1 VHSLKNHVVCHP
13 RCGYHVTC
21 VESGRQLLLKLA
33 ESPRSFDL
41 ILTDVAMP
49 DVNGLEVL
57 GYVRSQPALAA
68 LPVIMMSAH
77 ENAGTGVLLG
87 APPWWCEIHPAW
99 RPVSCGATHP
109 SVLSHPPPSFV
120 SAVFE
125 CIQRGAEDYL
135 LKPVT
140 QKEIKQI
147 WQHVW
152 RRRNTL
158 HRSDDGPHDRL
169 AVPPEAEEKANTAT
183 AGSKG
188 EDDSTE
194 MYTAAEMKAHCQRQI
209 ARYTRILHVIDTHP
223 HLFPAAAEPHAQDVA
238 AAAKAATD

>member
-1 VHSLKNHVVCHP
+1 MPACLS

-33 ESPRSFDL
+33 ESPGSFHL

-57 GYVRSQPALAA
+57 RYVRSQPALQA

-77 ENAGTGVLLG
+77 ENAGTGACVQ
-87 APPWWCEIHPAW
+87 PPPALWW
-99 RPVSCGATHP
+99 THP
-109 SVLSHPPPSFV
+109 WAQLPADPGPLSDSGQSLHALP
-120 SAVFE
+120 VFE
-125 CIQRGAEDYL
+125 CVKQGAEDYL

-152 RRRNTL
+152 RRRSTL
-158 HRSDDGPHDRL
+158 TRRSGPAPGAQPRIE
-169 AVPPEAEEKANTAT
+169 VPPESYEKPNTPS

-188 EDDSTE
+188 DDDTE
-194 MYTAAEMKAHCQRQI
+194 LYTAAEMKAHCQRQL

-223 HLFPAAAEPHAQDVA
+223 HLFPAAAEPKPEDA
-238 AAAKAATD
+238 AAAAAAAQELS